1 MDVRLD
7 GVPLDIVFETEKTVG
22 DVLKGMEAE
31 LEKSDAT
38 IIEIQADSEVLQASE
53 LDELF
58 TRPIDSV
65 KELSLKSVSYT
76 DVKEIAEKI
85 FGRFSSLAGRL
96 EQIPLQFQQNKDKEA
111 MDSVSELADSLS
123 ALFDLLP
130 YFSFFPNHFEAISI
144 DDTPII
150 AFIQDLN
157 PLLQDFLQAV
167 ETKDTVTIGD
177 IAEYEFAPRVQKIAE
192 CVSLL

>member
-7 GVPLDIVFETEKTVG
+7 GVPLDIVFESEKTVG

-38 IIEIQADSEVLQASE
+38 IIEIQADSEVFQASE

-58 TRPIDSV
+58 TRSIDSV

-76 DVKEIAEKI
+76 DVKDIAVKI
-85 FGRFSSLAGRL
+85 FERFSSLSGRL
-96 EQIPLQFQQNKDKEA
+96 EQIPLQFQQNKDNEA
-111 MDSVSELADSLS
+111 MASVSELADSLS

-130 YFSFFPNHFEAISI
+130 YFSFFPNHFEKITI
-144 DDTPII
+144 DGTPITI
-150 AFIQDLN
+150 FIQELN

-177 IAEYEFAPRVQKIAE
+177 IAEYEFAPRVQKISE

>member
-7 GVPLDIVFETEKTVG
+7 GVPLDIVFESEKTVG

-38 IIEIQADSEVLQASE
+38 IIEIQADSEVFQASE

-58 TRPIDSV
+58 EKPIDSV
-65 KELSLKSVSYT
+65 KELSLKSVSYA
-76 DVKEIAEKI
+76 DVKEIAAKI
-85 FGRFSSLAGRL
+85 FDRFSSLSGRL

-130 YFSFFPNHFEAISI
+130 YFSFFPNHFEKISI
-144 DDTPII
+144 DGTPITI
-150 AFIQDLN
+150 FIQDLN

-177 IAEYEFAPRVQKIAE
+177 IAEYEFAPRVQKISE
-192 CVSLL
+192 CASLL

>member
-7 GVPLDIVFETEKTVG
+7 GVPLDIVFESEKTVG

-38 IIEIQADSEVLQASE
+38 IIEIQADSEVFQASE

-58 TRPIDSV
+58 EKNIDSV
-65 KELSLKSVSYT
+65 KELSLKSVSYA
-76 DVKEIAEKI
+76 DVKEISAKI
-85 FGRFSSLAGRL
+85 FDRFSSLSGRL

-130 YFSFFPNHFEAISI
+130 YFSFFPNHFEKISI
-144 DDTPII
+144 DGTPITI
-150 AFIQDLN
+150 FIEDLN

-177 IAEYEFAPRVQKIAE
+177 IAEYEFAPRVQKISE
-192 CVSLL
+192 CASLL

>member
-7 GVPLDIVFETEKTVG
+7 GVPLDIVFESEKTVG

-38 IIEIQADSEVLQASE
+38 IIEIQADSEVFQASE

-58 TRPIDSV
+58 EKTIDSV
-65 KELSLKSVSYT
+65 KELSLKSVSYA
-76 DVKEIAEKI
+76 DVKEIAAKI
-85 FGRFSSLAGRL
+85 FDRFSSLSGRL

-130 YFSFFPNHFEAISI
+130 YFSFFPNHFEKISI
-144 DDTPII
+144 DGTPITI
-150 AFIQDLN
+150 FIQDLN

-177 IAEYEFAPRVQKIAE
+177 IAEYEFAPRVQKISE
-192 CVSLL
+192 CASLL